1 MYDIGN
7 VKVPL
12 CSGVS
17 RRSFLKVGGLST
29 FGLSLADLIRSQA
42 QAATTSSPSAGR
54 KEPRSAIVLFLVGGP
69 SHIDTWDPKPDA
81 PKEIR
86 NIYPAISTSVPGTFI
101 SENFPL
107 MAQRMHKIALVR
119 SLHHTEAAIHESGHQ
134 YMMTG
139 NRYSGGR
146 KFPHLGSVISAVYG
160 QKSALPPNVILPGT
174 IGATGVSESHG
185 QEAAF
190 LGKAHEP
197 FFLNGDPGDP
207 EFKVGSLSLPAGQVE
222 SRVANRRDLL
232 KELDQLQRRT
242 ESQQFEALDQAYE
255 RAFSLV
261 LAPETKKAFN
271 LDEEKPEV
279 RDRYGR
285 NTFGQS
291 CLLARR
297 LIERG
302 VRMCTVN
309 HFNTVFNI
317 TCWDMHSNGSSLNPT
332 IADYRQVLCPQF
344 DLAYSA
350 LLDDL
355 EERGLLSETVV
366 SVVSEMGRTP
376 RINPNGG
383 RDHHPGVWTN
393 FLAGGSVKGGVVVGS
408 SDKQGA
414 KPHAR
419 PVTPA
424 QFCASVYHAM
434 GIDLDQTMMPG
445 PGGRPIRFVE
455 AEPIRELF

>member
-1 MYDIGN
+1 MLNIGN

-12 CSGVS
+12 CSGLT
-17 RRSFLKVGGLST
+17 RRSFLQVGTLGAV
-29 FGLSLADLIRSQA
+29 GLSLPDLMRAQA
-42 QAATTSSPSAGR
+42 QAQPSASG
-54 KEPRSAIVLFLVGGP
+54 PRNAIVLFLVGAP
-69 SHIDTWDPKPDA
+69 SHIDTWDPKPEA

-86 NIYPAISTSVPGTFI
+86 NLYPAIPTSVPGTFI
-101 SENFPL
+101 SEHFPL
-107 MAQRMHKIALVR
+107 MAQRMHKSGMVR
-119 SLHHTEAAIHESGHQ
+119 SLYHTEAAIHESGHQ

-139 NRYSGGR
+139 YRYAGGR
-146 KFPHLGSVISAVYG
+146 KFPHMGSVVARVFG
-160 QKSALPPNVILPGT
+160 AKSALPPNVILPGD
-174 IGATGVSESHG
+174 IGNTGVAESHG
-185 QEAAF
+185 QEAAHI
-190 LGKAHEP
+190 GKAYDP

-207 EFKVGSLSLPAGQVE
+207 DFKVGSLSLPAGQVE
-222 SRVANRRDLL
+222 SRVASRRDLL
-232 KELDQLQRRT
+232 KELDQLQRRI
-242 ESQQFEALDQAYE
+242 ESDQFSARSSAYE

-261 LAPETKKAFN
+261 LAPETKKAFDLN
-271 LDEEKPEV
+271 EEKPEL

-317 TCWDMHSNGSSLNPT
+317 VCWDMHSDGGGLNPT
-332 IADYRQVLCPQF
+332 IHDYKQVLCPQF
-344 DLAYSA
+344 DVAYAA

-355 EERGLLSETVV
+355 EDRGLLSETAVA
-366 SVVSEMGRTP
+366 VVSEMGRTP
-376 RINPNGG
+376 QINGRGG
-383 RDHHPGVWTN
+383 RDHWPGVWTN
-393 FLAGGSVKGGVVVGS
+393 FLAGANVRGGVVVGE

-414 KPHAR
+414 KPHSR

-424 QFCASVYHAM
+424 EFVASIYHAM

-455 AEPIRELF
+455 ADPVMELFA

>member
-1 MYDIGN
+1 MLNVGN

-12 CSGVS
+12 CSGFS
-17 RRSFLKVGGLST
+17 RRSFLQAGTLGT
-29 FGLSLADLIRSQA
+29 FGLSLPDLMRA
-42 QAATTSSPSAGR
+42 QAIAKAANAPAASG
-54 KEPRSAIVLFLVGGP
+54 PRNAIVLFLVGAP
-69 SHIDTWDPKPDA
+69 SHIDTWDPKPEA

-86 NIYPAISTSVPGTFI
+86 NYYPAIATSVPGVFI
-101 SENFPL
+101 GEHFPL
-107 MAQRMHKIALVR
+107 MAQRMHKIAMVR

-146 KFPHLGSVISAVYG
+146 QFPHMGSVISRVFG
-160 QKSALPPNVILPGT
+160 QKSALPPNVILPGP

-190 LGKAHEP
+190 LGKSHEP
-197 FFLNGDPGDP
+197 FFLNGDPGNPD
-207 EFKVGSLSLPAGQVE
+207 FRVGSLALPAGQVE
-222 SRVANRRDLL
+222 SRVAGRRDLL
-232 KELDQLQRRT
+232 KELDRLQRRV
-242 ESQQFEALDQAYE
+242 ESQQFAARETAYD
-255 RAFSLV
+255 RAFNLV
-261 LAPETKKAFN
+261 LAPETKKAFD
-271 LDEEKPEV
+271 LDEESPEV

-302 VRMCTVN
+302 VRICTVN
-309 HFNTVFNI
+309 HFNTVFNVV
-317 TCWDMHSNGSSLNPT
+317 CWDMHQDGGSLNPT
-332 IADYRQVLCPQF
+332 ITDYKQVLCPQF
-344 DLAYSA
+344 DVAYSA

-355 EERGLLSETVV
+355 EDRGLLSETVV

-376 RINPNGG
+376 QINGRGG

-393 FLAGGSVKGGVVVGS
+393 FLAGSTIRGGTVVGS

-414 KPHAR
+414 KPHTR

-424 QFCASVYHAM
+424 EFCASVYHAM
-434 GIDLDQTMMPG
+434 GIDLDNTMMPG

-455 AEPIRELF
+455 AEPIPELFS

>member
-1 MYDIGN
+1 MFHVGSA
-7 VKVPL
+7 KVPL
-12 CSGVS
+12 CSGWS
-17 RRSFLKVGGLST
+17 RRSFLQAGSLGT
-29 FGLSLADLIRSQA
+29 FGLSLPHLMRAEAAA
-42 QAATTSSPSAGR
+42 QPSAAGASATG
-54 KEPRSAIVLFLVGGP
+54 PRNAIVLFLVGAP

-86 NIYPAISTSVPGTFI
+86 NTYPAIPTSVPGTFI

-119 SLHHTEAAIHESGHQ
+119 SLYHVEAGIHESGHQ

-139 NRYSGGR
+139 NRYAGGR
-146 KFPHLGSVISAVYG
+146 KFPHMGSVVSRVFG
-160 QKSALPPNVILPGT
+160 QKSALPPNVVLPGQ
-174 IGATGVSESHG
+174 IGNTGVSESHG

-190 LGKAHEP
+190 LGKSHEP

-207 EFKVGSLSLPAGQVE
+207 LFKVGSLALPAGQLE
-222 SRVANRRDLL
+222 ARVAGRRDLL
-232 KELDQLQRRT
+232 KAIDHLQRQV
-242 ESQQFEALDQAYE
+242 ESQQFAARETAYD

-261 LAPETKKAFN
+261 LSPDTKKAFD
-271 LDEEKPEV
+271 LEDEAPEL

-309 HFNTVFNI
+309 HFNTVFNVV
-317 TCWDMHSNGSSLNPT
+317 CWDMHSDGGGLNPT

-355 EERGLLSETVV
+355 EDRGLLKETVV

-376 RINPNGG
+376 MINPRGG
-383 RDHHPGVWTN
+383 RDHWPGVWTN
-393 FLAGGSVKGGVVVGS
+393 FLAGSNVSGGVVVGS

-414 KPHAR
+414 KPHSR

-424 QFCASVYHAM
+424 EFCASVYHAM
-434 GIDLDQTMMPG
+434 GIDLDHTMMPG

-455 AEPIRELF
+455 AEPVPELFS